1 MEPSTNQKNT
11 PEKQFSTGA
20 ISATVWKNNGK
31 NKQGDLVEFRTIS
44 LQRRYKD
51 KEDNWQSTNS
61 LRINDLP
68 RAVLVLNKAYE
79 YIVLREQNS
88 SSEEIVYWSGGFS
101 FVLVEFS
108 KKCENSFK
116 DKWFFF
122 T

>member
-79 YIVLREQNS
+79 YIVLREQNG
-88 SSEEIVYWSGGFS
+88 SSEEIVYWSEGFS

-108 KKCENSFK
+108 KKRKNSFK